1 MSNPLK
7 LKTAEERAAEIRAE
21 SQAIEAAQA
30 AKKTRLKAE
39 FDKAEFDK
47 GSEERVKK
55 EPPEPNYAELAKAE
69 EARAAQLKQAV
80 DAMQV
85 ELDPSLAVKQSQAA
99 KPHVD
104 LSELLSR
111 HDNAED
117 TLNALHDA
125 IRKMREEPGLNEK
138 KEVEWPADLSH
149 LTPSQRDKTMA
160 EMAAGKARS
169 EAAEVQQAA
178 NQKIRREQ
186 ASKEHA
192 QRLKLAD
199 LQAQLEVAQAT
210 INVLRHNPVNGQEQ
224 FPTIAAEKVV
234 SNGAAKA

>member
-1 MSNPLK
+1 MSTQLK
-7 LKTAEERAAEIRAE
+7 LKTAEERAAEIRAA

-30 AKKTRLKAE
+30 EKKKQTEPERAARE
-39 FDKAEFDK
+39 
-47 GSEERVKK
+47 SEPGAVE

-69 EARAAQLKQAV
+69 EARAAQLKAQA
-80 DAMQV
+80 DALQI
-85 ELDPSLAVKQSQAA
+85 EIDPSLAVKQSKAS

-104 LSELLSR
+104 LSELLSK

-138 KEVEWPADLSH
+138 KEVNWPADLSH
-149 LTPSQRDKTMA
+149 LTESQRARTLA
-160 EMAAGKARS
+160 EMEAGKRRS
-169 EAAEVQQAA
+169 EAAAEQQAA
-178 NQKIRREQ
+178 NQKIRRDQ

-199 LQAQLEVAQAT
+199 LQAQLEAAQAT
-210 INVLRHNPVNGQEQ
+210 IAVLRHNPENGKEV
-224 FPTIAAEKVV
+224 FPTIAANKVT